1 MTWAAG
7 RVPCDTAPV
16 RIAISGAQRVG
27 KSTLVEELAD
37 ALPGHEALDEP
48 YWALADEGY
57 DAAHPPEAEDFEAQL
72 RRSIADIASST
83 DDVIFDRCPIDF
95 LAYLEAT
102 GHDPEPWIERSAE
115 AMGRL
120 DLVVHVPI
128 ETPDRIS
135 VEADEDLDQR
145 AAVDDEIARLLDDV
159 TGVAILTVSGTPADR
174 LAQILAKV
182 TPRE

>member
-1 MTWAAG
+1 M
-7 RVPCDTAPV
+7 

-37 ALPGHEALDEP
+37 ALPGHEPLDEP

-57 DAAHPPEAEDFEAQL
+57 DAAHPPSAEDFEAQL
-72 RRSIADIASST
+72 RRSIADIASAG

-95 LAYLEAT
+95 LAYLEAD
-102 GHDPEPWIERSAE
+102 GHDPEPWFERSTE

-128 ETPDRIS
+128 EDPDRIS

-145 AAVDDEIARLLDDV
+145 AAVDEEIGRLLDDLTEV
-159 TGVAILTVSGTPADR
+159 PVLTVSGSLTDR
-174 LAQILAKV
+174 LAQVLAKLED
-182 TPRE
+182 PRRDQDVHGFGGST